1 MELAVAEVSV
11 AVAAFVRTP
20 GHSPGKTRLAAGIG
34 AERAAEFYRLALAV
48 TAAVLERARELGL
61 APYWAVA
68 EEDGV
73 DDPRWRGLPQLWQ
86 GEGSLGERQDRV
98 YRHLLESHPAAL
110 LIGADCPLLAP
121 RDLLQAGRRLSEGV
135 PFVLGPA
142 TDGGYYLFGGRI
154 PVPSAVWNGVAYSTP
169 GTAGQL
175 LAALGPIGAV
185 ELLPELPD
193 VDTRADL
200 GVILRHGRAGGELLP
215 QQRALLGWVEGLEGR
230 DPVGLDASRKL
241 DILEP

>member
-1 MELAVAEVSV
+1 M

-20 GHSPGKTRLAAGIG
+20 GHRPGKTRLAAGIG
-34 AERAAEFYRLALAV
+34 SERTAEFYRLALAV
-48 TAAVLERARELGL
+48 TEAVLESAGRVGL

-68 EEDGV
+68 EPEGV
-73 DDPRWRGLPQLWQ
+73 RDSRWQALPRLWQ

-98 YRHLLESHPAAL
+98 YRHLLETHPAAL

-121 RDLLQAGRRLSEGV
+121 GDLLEAGRRLGGGV

-142 TDGGYYLFGGRI
+142 TDGGYYLFGGRM
-154 PVPSAVWNGVAYSTP
+154 PVPSAVWNEVEYSGP
-169 GTAGQL
+169 ETAGQL
-175 LAALGPIGAV
+175 LAALRPLGV
-185 ELLPELPD
+185 VDLLPELPD

-200 GVILRHGRAGGELLP
+200 GLILRHGRAGGELLP
-215 QQRALLGWVEGLEGR
+215 QQRALIGWVEQWEGR
-230 DPVGLDASRKL
+230 GRDGVGLDASRKV

>member
-1 MELAVAEVSV
+1 M

-48 TAAVLERARELGL
+48 TAAVLEGAGQLGL

-68 EEDGV
+68 EAEGV
-73 DDPRWRGLPQLWQ
+73 DDPRWQALPRLWQ

-98 YRHLLESHPAAL
+98 YRQLLKSHPAAL

-121 RDLLQAGRRLSEGV
+121 GDLLQAGRCLGGGV
-135 PFVLGPA
+135 PLVLGPA

-154 PVPSAVWNGVAYSTP
+154 PVPGAVWNGVEYSRP
-169 GTAGQL
+169 GTAGEL
-175 LAALGPIGAV
+175 LAALRLLGVV

-200 GVILRHGRAGGELLP
+200 GRMLCHGRAVGELLP
-215 QQRALLGWVEGLEGR
+215 AQRALIRWVERFEGR
-230 DPVGLDASRKL
+230 DGVGLDASR
-241 DILEP
+241 

>member
-1 MELAVAEVSV
+1 M

-34 AERAAEFYRLALAV
+34 AEGAAEFYRLALAV
-48 TAAVLERARELGL
+48 TAAVLESAGELGL

-68 EEDGV
+68 EAEGV
-73 DDPRWRGLPQLWQ
+73 DAPRWQALPRLWQ

-98 YRHLLESHPAAL
+98 YRQLLESHPAVL

-121 RDLLQAGRRLSEGV
+121 RDLFQAGRRLGGGV

-154 PVPSAVWNGVAYSTP
+154 PVPGAAWNGVEYSGP
-169 GTAGQL
+169 ETAGQL
-175 LAALGPIGAV
+175 LAALRLLGVV

-200 GVILRHGRAGGELLP
+200 GTILRHCRAGGELLP
-215 QQRALLGWVEGLEGR
+215 QQRALMGWAEQLEGR
-230 DPVGLDASRKL
+230 DGVGLDASRKI

>member
-1 MELAVAEVSV
+1 M

-20 GHSPGKTRLAAGIG
+20 GHSAAKTRLAAGIG

-48 TAAVLERARELGL
+48 TEAVLERAGALGL
-61 APYWAVA
+61 VPYWVVA
-68 EEDGV
+68 EAEGV
-73 DDPRWRGLPQLWQ
+73 DDPRWQALPRLWQ
-86 GEGSLGERQDRV
+86 GEGGLGERQDRV
-98 YRHLLESHPAAL
+98 YRHLLESHSAAL

-121 RDLLQAGRRLSEGV
+121 GDLLQAGRRLSSGV

-154 PVPSAVWNGVAYSTP
+154 PVPGAVWNGVEYSRP
-169 GTAGQL
+169 ETASQF
-175 LAALGPIGAV
+175 LAALRLLGDV
-185 ELLPELPD
+185 DLLPELPD

-215 QQRALLGWVEGLEGR
+215 VQRTLIGWVEQLAGR
-230 DPVGLDASRKL
+230 DGVGVDASKKL
-241 DILEP
+241 DIMEP

>member
-1 MELAVAEVSV
+1 MAEVRV

-34 AERAAEFYRLALAV
+34 TEGAAEFYRLALAI
-48 TAAVLERARELGL
+48 TASVLERAGELGL

-68 EEDGV
+68 EAEGM
-73 DDPRWRGLPQLWQ
+73 DDARWQTLPRLWQ
-86 GEGSLGERQDRV
+86 GEGNLGARQDRV
-98 YRHLLESHPAAL
+98 YRHLLKSHPAAL
-110 LIGADCPLLAP
+110 LIGADCPLLNAA
-121 RDLLQAGRRLSEGV
+121 DLLQARGSLSRG
-135 PFVLGPA
+135 PSFVLGPA

-154 PVPSAVWNGVAYSTP
+154 PVPSALWNGVEYSSP

-175 LAALGPIGAV
+175 LAALRPLGAV

-200 GVILRHGRAGGELLP
+200 GMILSHGRADGELVP
-215 QQRALLGWVEGLEGR
+215 QQRALIGWMAQLEGR
-230 DPVGLDASRKL
+230 GPGAVGLDASRKV

>member
-1 MELAVAEVSV
+1 M

-20 GHSPGKTRLAAGIG
+20 GYSPGKTRLAAGIG
-34 AERAAEFYRLALAV
+34 AARATEFYRLALAV

-68 EEDGV
+68 EAEGV
-73 DDPRWRGLPQLWQ
+73 DDPCWQALPRLWQ

-98 YRHLLESHPAAL
+98 YRQLLEPHPAVL

-121 RDLLQAGRRLSEGV
+121 RDLLQAGRRLGGGV

-169 GTAGQL
+169 WTAGQL

-200 GVILRHGRAGGELLP
+200 GTILRHDRAGGELLP
-215 QQRALLGWVEGLEGR
+215 QQRALLGWVARLEGQ
-230 DPVGLDASRKL
+230 DGAGLDASRKL